1 MNQLEDMRIL
11 LEVVERGSYSA
22 AATRL
27 GLSKQLLSR
36 RVMTLEERLGARLLL
51 RTTRRL
57 TPTELGRDFA
67 ERARRIL
74 ADVNEAELAVS
85 GIDQVPRG
93 RLRLCAPM
101 SFGTLHLSLLL
112 VGFLKLHSEIQID
125 LDLNDRRVDIVGE
138 GYDAAIRIGQLA
150 DSTLIAR
157 KIVSLRL
164 AMCASP
170 DYLERRGTP
179 RDPSDLKEHACLSYG
194 HGPTTSW
201 TLTVDRK
208 VKDIAVNTIY
218 RANNGEV
225 LRDAAIAGLG
235 VALLPT
241 FLVGPA
247 LKSGAL
253 IEVMHKYVT
262 SDAGAYLVHP
272 AHRQRSLAIAAL
284 TDYLLACCTP
294 VPPWDQTT
302 SYKSSRRTSL

>member
-11 LEVVERGSYSA
+11 LEVVERGSFSA

-36 RVMTLEERLGARLLL
+36 RVMALEDRLGARLLL

-74 ADVNEAELAVS
+74 ADVDEAELAVS

-93 RLRLCAPM
+93 LLRLCAPM
-101 SFGTLHLSLLL
+101 SFGTLHLSSLLA
-112 VGFLKLHSEIQID
+112 GFLKLHSGMQID

-170 DYLERRGTP
+170 DYLERNGTP
-179 RDPSDLKEHACLSYG
+179 RDPSQLKNHACLSYG
-194 HGPTTSW
+194 HGPITTW

-208 VKDIAVNTIY
+208 AKDFAVNTIY

-235 VALLPT
+235 IALLPT

-247 LKSGAL
+247 LHSGAL
-253 IEVMHKYVT
+253 IELLPRYVNHQ
-262 SDAGAYLVHP
+262 GATFLIHP
-272 AHRQRSLAIAAL
+272 AHRQRSVAIAAL
-284 TDYLLACCTP
+284 GDYLLACCTP
-294 VPPWDQTT
+294 VAPWDTFAKT
-302 SYKSSRRTSL
+302 KPPRRLS